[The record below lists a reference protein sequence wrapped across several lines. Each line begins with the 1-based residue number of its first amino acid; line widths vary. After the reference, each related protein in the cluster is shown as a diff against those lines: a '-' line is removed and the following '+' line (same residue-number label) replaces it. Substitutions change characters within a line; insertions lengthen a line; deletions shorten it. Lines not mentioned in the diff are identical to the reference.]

1 MNIIK
6 IYVDLIK
13 AYCERDTFLNYASI
27 IEIGFLYIKGGRG
40 WYTHILL
47 KEKSIFIRLAR
58 DLPKYCQGEAE
69 IPTARSALILWN

>member
-40 WYTHILL
+40 
-47 KEKSIFIRLAR
+47 
-58 DLPKYCQGEAE
+58 
-69 IPTARSALILWN
+69 